1 MRLVLFQPDIAQNV
15 GAAIR
20 TAACFGAG
28 VDIIGPCGF
37 PLNAREIRRVAMD
50 YNALAAPNIHGSWD
64 DFRADAS
71 GNKGR
76 LLLLTT
82 KADASIWKTSFEPD
96 DRIIIGRESSGA
108 PEDVHDAADQRLR
121 IDIAP
126 GARSLNMAVAAAV
139 TLAEMRRQLG
149 WETS

>member
-1 MRLVLFQPDIAQNV
+1 MRLVLYQPDIAQNV

-50 YNALAAPNIHGSWD
+50 YNALAEPEIHGSWD
-64 DFRADAS
+64 DFRADAAGKS
-71 GNKGR
+71 GR

-82 KADASIWKTSFEPD
+82 MADASIWDMDFKPD
-96 DRIIIGRESSGA
+96 DQIIIGRESSGA
-108 PEDVHDAADQRLR
+108 PEDVHDAVDHRLR
-121 IDIAP
+121 IDIAR

-149 WETS
+149 WTAS

>member
-1 MRLVLFQPDIAQNV
+1 MRLVLYQPDIAQNV

-37 PLNAREIRRVAMD
+37 PLHAREIRRVAMD
-50 YNALAAPNIHGSWD
+50 YDMRAKPELHDSWD
-64 DFRADAS
+64 DFQLDAS
-71 GNKGR
+71 KTKGR

-82 KADASIWKTSFEPD
+82 KAEASIWNMSFKPN

-108 PEDVHDAADQRLR
+108 PESVHGAADERLR
-121 IDIAP
+121 IDIAQ

-139 TLAEMRRQLG
+139 TLAEIRRQIG
-149 WETS
+149 WDKL